1 MNVPGVDVPG
11 VAFAEQV
18 RFVTAAGA
26 ITSCGFGALG
36 GRALRAELAE
46 DRRDVTEAS
55 RHLGEIA
62 GCWAALSPDAVGL
75 RALADE
81 VRGEL
86 VGSEELKAL
95 TRLFDDGS
103 LREVTFGL
111 VTALRST
118 ITDLRTELA
127 PTADRAYDLALAGIE
142 LQLDAAQRVLS
153 GAGTGAQGS
162 LGRPYPGTLPS
173 PGDDGSRTSH
183 LARAVLLGTRKDFS
197 SPLGV
202 SKSGSSNH

>member
-1 MNVPGVDVPG
+1 MKVPGVKVPG

-18 RFVTAAGA
+18 RFVTAAGE
-26 ITSCGFGALG
+26 ITSSGFGALG
-36 GRALRAELAE
+36 RRALRAELAE

-86 VGSEELKAL
+86 VGSEEFTAL

-118 ITDLRTELA
+118 IVDLRNVLT

-142 LQLDAAQRVLS
+142 LQLAAAQRVLS

-162 LGRPYPGTLPS
+162 LGRPDPGTLPS
-173 PGDDGSRTSH
+173 PGDYGSHTAH
-183 LARAVLLGTRKDFS
+183 LVGTILRGTRKDFS

>member
-1 MNVPGVDVPG
+1 MNVPG

-26 ITSCGFGALG
+26 ITFSGFGALG
-36 GRALRAELAE
+36 RRALRAELAE

-86 VGSEELKAL
+86 VGSEEFTAL
-95 TRLFDDGS
+95 TRLFDEGS

-118 ITDLRTELA
+118 ITDLRTEVT

-142 LQLDAAQRVLS
+142 LQLDAAQRVL
-153 GAGTGAQGS
+153 GDAGTGAQGS
-162 LGRPYPGTLPS
+162 LGRPDPGTLPS
-173 PGDDGSRTSH
+173 PGDDGLRTSN
-183 LARAVLLGTRKDFS
+183 LAGAILRGTRRDFS

-202 SKSGSSNH
+202 SKSGLANH